1 MNYITEELEKTLYNH
16 YSERHPIMVACVR
29 QLLMQGE
36 SVGAIKKKTEEVIG
50 KNKTSNNL
58 SFVVDYINKQLKN

>member
-1 MNYITEELEKTLYNH
+1 
-16 YSERHPIMVACVR
+16 
-29 QLLMQGE
+29 MQGE